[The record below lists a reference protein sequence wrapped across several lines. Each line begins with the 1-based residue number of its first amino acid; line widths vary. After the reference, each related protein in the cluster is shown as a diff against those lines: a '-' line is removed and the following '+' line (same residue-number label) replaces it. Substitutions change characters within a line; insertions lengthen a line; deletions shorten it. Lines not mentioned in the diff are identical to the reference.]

1 MAERLTPKID
11 RMIDTLQSLIA
22 QLQEIRGI
30 IIGFGMASET
40 IQAGVKAAE
49 TTRAAA
55 PPPRMEETTPP
66 PPPKVVE
73 VPEPPAEWK
82 AKLKYEEISEI
93 FDKAIDVVMASRN
106 YSEVTNALTGL
117 RDDIEESGIMKTFH
131 PALYE
136 VNTAIR
142 KYKAMGTGQVGQD
155 EKENIANEIRE
166 WKVRFLK

>member
-11 RMIDTLQSLIA
+11 RMIDTLQSLIS

-55 PPPRMEETTPP
+55 PPPRMEETAPP
-66 PPPKVVE
+66 PPPKIVE

-93 FDKAIDVVMASRN
+93 FDKNIDVIMDSRN
-106 YSEVTNALTGL
+106 YLEVNKSLETL

-131 PALYE
+131 PAMYE
-136 VNTAIR
+136 INSAIR
-142 KYKAMGTGQVGQD
+142 KYKAMGSDQVSQD

>member
-1 MAERLTPKID
+1 MAEKLTPKID
-11 RMIDTLQSLIA
+11 RMIDTLQSLIS

-40 IQAGVKAAE
+40 IQAGVRTAE
-49 TTRAAA
+49 TMRAA
-55 PPPRMEETTPP
+55 PPPKVEEATA

-82 AKLKYEEISEI
+82 AKLQYDEVSEI
-93 FDKAIDVVMASRN
+93 FDKAIDAVMASRN
-106 YSEVTNALTGL
+106 YNEVQSALTGL
-117 RDDIEESGIMKTFH
+117 RDTIEESGILKTFH
-131 PALYE
+131 PAMYE
-136 VNTAIR
+136 VNSAIR
-142 KYKAMGTGQVGQD
+142 KYGAMGTGQVSQD

>member
-1 MAERLTPKID
+1 MAEKLTPKID
-11 RMIDTLQSLIA
+11 RIIDTLQSLIS

-49 TTRAAA
+49 TTRTA
-55 PPPRMEETTPP
+55 PPPRRVEEVP
-66 PPPKVVE
+66 PPPKRVVE
-73 VPEPPAEWK
+73 VPEPPVEWK
-82 AKLKYEEISEI
+82 ARLKYEEVSDI
-93 FDKAIDVVMASRN
+93 FDKPIDAIMDSRN
-106 YSEVTNALTGL
+106 YAEVTNALEDL
-117 RDDIEESGIMKTFH
+117 RDNIESGGIMKTFN

-136 VNTAIR
+136 INTAIR
-142 KYKAMGTGQVGQD
+142 KYKAMGSNPVGQD

>member
-1 MAERLTPKID
+1 MAEKLTPKID
-11 RMIDTLQSLIA
+11 RMIDTLQSLIS

-49 TTRAAA
+49 TTRVAA
-55 PPPRMEETTPP
+55 PPPKMEETAPP

-82 AKLKYEEISEI
+82 DKLKYDEISEI
-93 FDKAIDVVMASRN
+93 FDKPIDIVMEARN
-106 YSEVTNALTGL
+106 YAEVTNSLEDL
-117 RDDIEESGIMKTFH
+117 RDNIESGGIMKTFH
-131 PALYE
+131 PAMYSI
-136 VNTAIR
+136 NTAIR
-142 KYKAMGTGQVGQD
+142 KYKAMGTGSVSQD

>member
-1 MAERLTPKID
+1 MAEKLTPKID
-11 RMIDTLQSLIA
+11 RMIDTLQSLIS

-40 IQAGVKAAE
+40 IQAGVKTAE
-49 TTRAAA
+49 TMRAA
-55 PPPRMEETTPP
+55 PPPKVEEA

-82 AKLKYEEISEI
+82 AKLKYDEVSEI
-93 FDKAIDVVMASRN
+93 FDKAIDAVMASRT
-106 YSEVTNALTGL
+106 YVEVQSVLTGL
-117 RDDIEESGIMKTFH
+117 RDTIEESGILKTFH
-131 PALYE
+131 PAMYSI
-136 VNTAIR
+136 NIAIR
-142 KYKAMGTGQVGQD
+142 KYGAMGTGQVSQD

>member
-11 RMIDTLQSLIA
+11 RMIDTLQSLIS

-55 PPPRMEETTPP
+55 PPPRVEETAPP
-66 PPPKVVE
+66 PRVVE

-93 FDKAIDVVMASRN
+93 FDKKIDVVMASRN
-106 YSEVTNALTGL
+106 YSEVSDALTGL

-142 KYKAMGTGQVGQD
+142 KYKALGNTPVSQD